1 MPEICCG
8 YRNHG
13 GCYRPTGSPAAQAA
27 TERHSRNLPPAV
39 DPAETPLS
47 RYAFSILQVGVV
59 PVTAGPGDEK
69 AARAVGGGH
78 LRASYADRD
87 HVIDTLKAAF
97 VQGRLTK
104 DELDLRVG
112 QTFAA
117 RTYGE
122 LAALTADLPTG
133 LTGARS
139 PGRATRAQT
148 RRPVRAAKAAAGAGL
163 ALALLAAAVFSG
175 PGNGPERLIFLAVF
189 FIPACGL
196 LLGGLLMLHSR
207 LEKRSQRGQLP
218 PSPKQGGLAVE
229 GEHNGAPGD
238 DRILCEAR
246 RDVRTRHLP
255 RHGVFHR
262 ICRPLQVSRHQH
274 RPGHLPAA
282 A

>member
-1 MPEICCG
+1 
-8 YRNHG
+8 
-13 GCYRPTGSPAAQAA
+13 
-27 TERHSRNLPPAV
+27 
-39 DPAETPLS
+39 
-47 RYAFSILQVGVV
+47 VGR
-59 PVTAGPGDEK
+59 G
-69 AARAVGGGH
+69 R
-78 LRASYADRD
+78 LRASHADRD
-87 HVIDTLKAAF
+87 NVIDTLTAAF

-139 PGRATRAQT
+139 PGRVTRARA
-148 RRPVRAAKAAAGAGL
+148 RRPVRAAKAATGVGL
-163 ALALLAAAVFSG
+163 GLALLAAAVFSG

-189 FIPACGL
+189 FIPVCGL
-196 LLGGLLMLHSR
+196 FLGGLLMLHSW

-218 PSPKQGGLAVE
+218 PSPKQGGPLGLAVQ

-246 RDVRTRHLP
+246 EP
-255 RHGVFHR
+255 GAA
-262 ICRPLQVSRHQH
+262 RPAAGRA
-274 RPGHLPAA
+274 PGHLGSPGPAA
-282 A
+282 AGRPARRTRAESRSLAAGGVA